1 MSTEHLLRQR
11 VPSLA
16 ESTCSLLS
24 ETDDESTISTKETTT
39 AATKSKQLERRKSSI
54 VEVANSTFFRKRLST
69 QSSLPWGHRRSTMIG
84 ISCFLF
90 LLPIPCLIKSCYPF
104 AAFMLVTVTISSF
117 SSDYLY
123 SGVES
128 WSHLFDRVLAPI
140 AFVSMYATHC
150 FAYIWAQSITHLIR
164 SYLNTCIQL
173 SNIYAVYSLFGIIWA
188 FLSLVAVKCHLMAM
202 YHSKRNNY
210 DEFVIYHS
218 LWHATGAGL
227 ILLSFAANKG
237 AGYLISLGD

>member
-90 LLPIPCLIKSCYPF
+90 LLPIPCLIKSCCPF
-104 AAFMLVTVTISSF
+104 AAFMLACVFVSSF

-140 AFVSMYATHC
+140 AF
-150 FAYIWAQSITHLIR
+150 
-164 SYLNTCIQL
+164 L